1 MIAQEIPREQWAD
14 FLERFSTQ
22 HRGWLVSV
30 ELSVPS
36 GARLDAIDVPLE
48 RIQLAGSDG
57 EESIR
62 LALGGE
68 AAAHERLPN
77 PARLRIERTLG
88 GADTELSIESE
99 RGAGLIVRIHS
110 PMLPEDV
117 DGVP

>member
-14 FLERFSTQ
+14 FLERFSNQ

-36 GARLDAIDVPLE
+36 GARLDASDVPLE
-48 RIQLAGSDG
+48 RIQLAGSNG

-68 AAAHERLPN
+68 TAAHERLPN

-110 PMLPEDV
+110 PMLPEDI